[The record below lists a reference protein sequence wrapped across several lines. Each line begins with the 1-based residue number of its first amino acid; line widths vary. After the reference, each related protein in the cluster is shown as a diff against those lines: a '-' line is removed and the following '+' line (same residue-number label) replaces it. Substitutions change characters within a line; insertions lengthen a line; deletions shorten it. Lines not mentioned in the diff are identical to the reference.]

1 MGAQATTHLPPWGHA
16 CGHGIAWHA
25 RLHKCWSEAVAPW
38 HATDHPPCQP
48 PRSNTVY
55 PQPQAL
61 IHKSNLKLNY
71 PLNGAH
77 YLVTTHSLRTYLASH
92 PLTTPSAAELA
103 RQHQIDTKSATRIL
117 REFDYTQQ
125 LTSEGSGWKYNPDP
139 SQSAKDPLTL
149 LTMSLANGHL
159 LYIPSS
165 LTDSALHKV
174 PLTPYV
180 TDPEDPEQAKL
191 SEAQE
196 HWNAILNSAPDSM
209 DTIQAM
215 RYLLFGLRLLVEGGK
230 LPIRAHITHSGLE
243 PYSL

>member
-1 MGAQATTHLPPWGHA
+1 M
-16 CGHGIAWHA
+16 
-25 RLHKCWSEAVAPW
+25 
-38 HATDHPPCQP
+38 
-48 PRSNTVY
+48 
-55 PQPQAL
+55 
-61 IHKSNLKLNY
+61 
-71 PLNGAH
+71 
-77 YLVTTHSLRTYLASH
+77 TTHSLRTYLATH
-92 PLTTPSAAELA
+92 PSPTPSAAELA

-180 TDPEDPEQAKL
+180 TDPEDPTSSL

-196 HWNAILNSAPDSM
+196 HWNAIIASAPDSM

-215 RYLLFGLRLLVEGGK
+215 RYLLFGLRLLLESGK
-230 LPIRAHITHSGLE
+230 LPIRAQITHSGIE
-243 PYSL
+243 PYTL